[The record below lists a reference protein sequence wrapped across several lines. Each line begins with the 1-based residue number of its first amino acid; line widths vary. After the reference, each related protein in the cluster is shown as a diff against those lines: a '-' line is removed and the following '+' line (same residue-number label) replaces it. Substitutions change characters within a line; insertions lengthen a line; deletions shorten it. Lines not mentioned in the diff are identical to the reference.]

1 MRLLFVRHGDPDY
14 EHDTL
19 TEKGHREAA
28 LLGKLAPSLN
38 MGKCY
43 MSPLGRAQHTAAYC
57 LKSTGKQAEVKE
69 WLQEFPATVDINGSP
84 ELQKAYP
91 DCITDGSR
99 FALRI
104 PWDMVPSYFSAH
116 PEYMSREGWRNSE
129 VARCSDTVQLFD
141 AVSEKLDELLA
152 EYGYVR
158 EGDHYRVEKESQE
171 TLTFFCHFGVTC
183 AMLAHLWNVSPFI
196 LWHSLAL
203 LPTSFTEVVTEER
216 QAGTAYFRSLCV
228 GDISHLRM
236 GGEEPSF
243 ACRFCEVF
251 SDAEK
256 RH

>member
-38 MGKCY
+38 IGHCF

-57 LKSTGKQAEVKE
+57 LKSTGKQAQVRE
-69 WLQEFPATVDINGSP
+69 WLQEFPATVDINDSP

-91 DCITDGSR
+91 DCEKTGDQY
-99 FALRI
+99 ALRI
-104 PWDMVPSYFSAH
+104 PWDMVPAYLSSH
-116 PEYMSREGWRNSE
+116 PEYMSREDWRNSE
-129 VARCSDTVQLFD
+129 VSRCSDTAAVYDEISDNLD
-141 AVSEKLDELLA
+141 ALLA

-216 QAGTAYFRSLCV
+216 QKGIAYFRSLHV
-228 GDISHLRM
+228 GDTSHLRM

-243 ACRFCEVF
+243 ACRFCEVY
-251 SDAEK
+251 SDTEK